1 MMKTFY
7 RSNLPHIQPIGGTFF
22 ITFRLKGS
30 LPLLY
35 LKKIRSELND
45 KIFEIKTSRYLDANE
60 AIYNQRKLFFKKM
73 DWGLDQIIDGNDFLK
88 NEKVAE
94 IIASKIHLYDG
105 ELYDLLAY
113 CIMPNHVHL
122 VFDTSIQLQG
132 KENENLNLKNYIQVN
147 EILRKVKGGS
157 AFEVNRFLN
166 RKGKFWQRE
175 SYDHYVRSGK
185 ELTNII
191 WYVIR
196 NPVVA
201 KLVDNWEDYKFTYWK
216 DCSDI

>member
-7 RSNLPHIQPIGGTFF
+7 HANLPHVQPVGGTFF
-22 ITFRLKGS
+22 ITFRLEGS
-30 LPLLY
+30 LPIQY

-45 KIFEIKTSRYLDANE
+45 KIFEIKTSRYLDPNV
-60 AIYNQRKLFFKKM
+60 AIYNQQKLYFKKM
-73 DWGLDQIIDGNDFLK
+73 DWALDQVYDGTDFLRE
-88 NEKVAE
+88 EKIAQMVANR
-94 IIASKIHLYDG
+94 IHQYDG

-122 VFDTSIQLQG
+122 VFDTSVQLQV
-132 KENENLNLKNYIQVN
+132 KEGLNFKNYIQVS
-147 EILRKVKGGS
+147 EIMRKIKGGS
-157 AFEVNRFLN
+157 AFEMNKILN
-166 RKGKFWQRE
+166 RKGKFWQKE

-191 WYVIR
+191 WYVIK

-201 KLVDNWEDYKFTYWK
+201 NLVENWEEYKFTYWK
-216 DCSDI
+216 DCSE